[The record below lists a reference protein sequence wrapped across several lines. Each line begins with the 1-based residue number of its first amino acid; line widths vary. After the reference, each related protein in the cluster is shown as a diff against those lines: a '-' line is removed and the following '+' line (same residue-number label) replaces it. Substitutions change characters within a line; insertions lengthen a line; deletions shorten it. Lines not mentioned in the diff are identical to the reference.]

1 MANFTP
7 RILRNASVDCIR
19 FSFDRFE
26 RDLSDALGEPLRAN
40 HGYPGSGDYLS
51 TGEPRR
57 DLKAY
62 LFSEFASKLDDGK
75 NNSLKEEV
83 ALEKFKAA
91 EHVCFET
98 NQRLAVSGFRGPYEP
113 AMLLARKFAAQI
125 LGRFDWN
132 VAAEEFG
139 WGPGASTRLP
149 RSKSDAAYKYSGN
162 PETTIGNAILAD
174 AAIRGVP
181 SWKQELDKLEP
192 GDVGYCKIVP
202 GNRIV
207 TVPKNYK
214 THRTI
219 AIEPDMNM
227 YIQKGI
233 GAVMRR
239 RLKLVGCNL
248 DDQTRNQRL
257 AKVGSISGLLATI
270 DLSMASDTISR
281 VLVEKI
287 IRPDWLHALEQSRS
301 PFGVLPSGEKIFYQK
316 FSSMGNGFT
325 FELETV
331 IFLSLALAWCHIHGE
346 EVSRVSVY
354 GDDIIIP
361 STVADSFIGL
371 LSFCGFTA
379 NEKKS
384 FWTGPFRESCGKH
397 YSNGHEIT
405 PFYVRRATGQL
416 SDLFLLHNNLWRWV
430 QRSKSILDVS
440 EVDKIESILRSLKR
454 LAPAKWRR
462 PRIPDGYGDGAFIGQ
477 FDEITPK
484 LHPDGWECWVVYVLL
499 EKSTVVYTDVPGLLP
514 KALRNIYR
522 RSKGSPPL
530 IYQQQREE
538 IEVHP
543 SKVQG
548 YKQVKMLIPQ
558 FALGYP

>member
-1 MANFTP
+1 MANVAP
-7 RILRNASVDCIR
+7 RILRNVSVDRIR
-19 FSFDRFE
+19 LSLARFE
-26 RDLSDALGEPLRAN
+26 RDLCASLGEPLRADL
-40 HGYPGSGDYLS
+40 GEPGAGHYLS

-57 DLKAY
+57 DLSAY
-62 LFSEFASKLDDGK
+62 LLSEFASKLDDGK
-75 NNSLKEEV
+75 NDASKERTS
-83 ALEKFKAA
+83 LEKFREA
-91 EHVCFET
+91 ERLCFET
-98 NQRLAVSGFRGPYEP
+98 NQRLAVSGFTGQFEQ
-113 AMLLARKFAAQI
+113 AMVLARKVAAKI
-125 LGRFDWN
+125 LGRFDWD
-132 VAAEEFG
+132 VAAEGFG

-149 RSKSDAAYKYSGN
+149 RTKSDAAYKYSGT

-174 AAIRGVP
+174 AAIRHVP
-181 SWKQELDKLEP
+181 SWKQELDKLTP
-192 GDVGYCKIVP
+192 GDVGYCKIVA

-227 YIQKGI
+227 YVQKGI
-233 GAVMRR
+233 GSVMRK
-239 RLKLVGCNL
+239 RLKAVGINL

-257 AKVGSISGLLATI
+257 AQVGSITGSLATI

-281 VLVEKI
+281 VLVEKL
-287 IRPDWLHALEQSRS
+287 IRPDWLEALEQSRS

-361 STVADSFIGL
+361 SAVAESFLGL
-371 LSFCGFTA
+371 LTFCGFKA

-397 YSNGHEIT
+397 YSNGFEIT
-405 PFYVRRATGQL
+405 PFYVRRVTSRL
-416 SDLFLLHNNLWRWV
+416 NDLFLLHNNLWRWF
-430 QRSKSILDVS
+430 QRSKSVLSVA
-440 EVDKIESILRSLKR
+440 EVDHIEGMLRSLKR

-462 PRIPDGYGDGAFIGQ
+462 PRIPDGYGDGAFVGF

-484 LHPDGWECWVVYVLL
+484 LHPDGWECWVVNVLL
-499 EKSTVVYTDVPGLLP
+499 EQSTVIYTDAPGLLP
-514 KALRNIYR
+514 KALHNIYR
-522 RSKGSPPL
+522 RAKGSPPR
-530 IYQQQREE
+530 IYEQQREE

-548 YKQVKMLIPQ
+548 YRQVKMLIPQ
-558 FALGYP
+558 YALI